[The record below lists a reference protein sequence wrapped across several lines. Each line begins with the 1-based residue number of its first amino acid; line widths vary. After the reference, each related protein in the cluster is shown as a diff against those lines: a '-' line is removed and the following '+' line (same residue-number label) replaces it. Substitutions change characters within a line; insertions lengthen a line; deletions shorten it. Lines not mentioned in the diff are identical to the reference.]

1 MFTFHIAFALGL
13 MALTFG
19 IMLKKKCCQCCA
31 KSCDTNAN
39 AGQNGMC
46 KSKCKCSCWMGM
58 IISILALLSL
68 ICTGHAGYQYWKAG
82 EFKMPMAMQSTT
94 ETINMKVQ

>member
-1 MFTFHIAFALGL
+1 MLMFTFHIAFALGL

-19 IMLKKKCCQCCA
+19 LFLKKSSCNNCCA
-31 KSCDTNAN
+31 KSCETTS
-39 AGQNGMC
+39 AGAQNGC
-46 KSKCKCSCWMGM
+46 KSKCRCWAGL
-58 IISILALLSL
+58 IIVILALLSL

-82 EFKMPMAMQSTT
+82 AFKMPVAMEATS